1 MSLRIEHRQNK
12 SLNNR
17 AQNSHRPT
25 TWRERIMK
33 RSKSAQDAQRFLSTL
48 DQVANLFHVPHPK
61 KAPPEERRA
70 MRHRAFAV
78 WHDILKTT
86 AA

>member
-1 MSLRIEHRQNK
+1 
-12 SLNNR
+12 
-17 AQNSHRPT
+17 
-25 TWRERIMK
+25 MK

-70 MRHRAFAV
+70 MRRRAFAV